1 LKKVCSFIFL
11 CVLSAGIAFG
21 PGGPPPAHAAEG
33 SLLEGSFYSVS
44 LSRQMP
50 YRIFLPPGCFDS
62 RTADAGYPVLYL
74 LHGHE
79 EEENY
84 LAHTHWTERTEVA
97 AIANAYEMIIV
108 FPEGLR
114 SWYSNYHDSTPGT
127 NRFEDYMVRD
137 LIGHMDETYRT
148 RPERESRAIAGN
160 SMGGHGAMK
169 LAARRPDLFCAA
181 ASLSGIFDLSLAGV
195 ASHLEPIFPNN
206 MLTVFGPHPDNLIYY
221 QGNSAVS
228 LAANFAAPG
237 GADETSHMRL
247 HFNAGL
253 LDHYLAPLWAIEY
266 ARVLDGLGIPY
277 DAAIYGG
284 DWETAGH
291 NWTYWG
297 NHIGE
302 VLDFVSAVFASPPDR
317 PGRWRYRTIESSFEV
332 WGWAFHASRPAFRA
346 WIELTDAGLEG
357 FDLMDEGTTRT
368 LSVEAPSLYEPGAEY
383 QIVAEDSGG
392 RILSEI
398 RETADESGALR
409 FSLDLGGR
417 NRDSGSG
424 ENGTATVH
432 VEIFEGWESAS
443 GEGHCGGCAHIS
455 HRIGNRGMSATAQI
469 AADLTLF
476 LLPIGALIILLKRN
490 Q

>member
-1 LKKVCSFIFL
+1 MKKVCSFIFL

-21 PGGPPPAHAAEG
+21 PGGLPPARGSEG
-33 SLLEGSFYSVS
+33 SLLEGSLYSVS

-50 YRIFLPPGCFDS
+50 YRIFLPPGYFDP
-62 RTADAGYPVLYL
+62 RADAVRYPVLYL

-79 EEENY
+79 SEENY
-84 LAHTHWTERTEVA
+84 LAHNHWIERTEVA
-97 AIANAYEMIIV
+97 TIADTYEMIIV

-137 LIGHMDETYRT
+137 LIGHIDETYRT

-206 MLTVFGPHPDNLIYY
+206 MRTVFGPHPKNLIYY

-228 LAANFAAPG
+228 LAANFASPG
-237 GADETSHMRL
+237 DMGSTHTRL
-247 HFNAGL
+247 HFNTGL

-302 VLDFVSAVFASPPDR
+302 VLDFVSAAFASPPDR

-346 WIELTDAGLEG
+346 WIELTDAGPEG
-357 FDLMDEGTTRT
+357 FDLMDDGITRT
-368 LSVEAPSLYEPGAEY
+368 LSVETPSLYEPGAEY
-383 QIVAEDSGG
+383 RIVAEDSGG
-392 RILSEI
+392 RVLSEI
-398 RETADESGALR
+398 REAANESGALR

-417 NRDSGSG
+417 DRDSGSG
-424 ENGTATVH
+424 EDGTATVH

-443 GEGHCGGCAHIS
+443 GEAHCGGCAHIS
-455 HRIGNRGMSATAQI
+455 HYTGKRGMSATTQT
-469 AADLTLF
+469 AADITLF
-476 LLPIGALIILLKRN
+476 LLPIGVLILLLKRK

>member
-1 LKKVCSFIFL
+1 MKKVCSFLFL
-11 CVLSAGIAFG
+11 SLLSAGIAFG
-21 PGGPPPAHAAEG
+21 PGGPSPARGAEG
-33 SLLEGSFYSVS
+33 SLLEGSLYSVS

-50 YRIFLPPGCFDS
+50 YRIFLPPGYFDP
-62 RTADAGYPVLYL
+62 RADAVRFPVLYL

-79 EEENY
+79 EEEHY
-84 LAHTHWTERTEVA
+84 LGHTHWTERTEVA
-97 AIANAYEMIIV
+97 AIADSYEMIIV

-127 NRFEDYMVRD
+127 DRFEDYLVRD
-137 LIGHMDETYRT
+137 LIGHVDETYRT

-169 LAARRPDLFCAA
+169 LAARHPDLFCAA

-206 MLTVFGPHPDNLIYY
+206 MRTVFGPHPKNLIYY

-228 LAANFAAPG
+228 LAANFASPG
-237 GADETSHMRL
+237 DMGSTHTRL
-247 HFNAGL
+247 HFNTGL

-302 VLDFVSAVFASPPDR
+302 VLEFVSAVFAAPPDR

-332 WGWAFHASRPAFRA
+332 WGWTFLASRPVFWA
-346 WIELTDAGLEG
+346 WIELIDAGPEG

-368 LSVEAPSLYEPGAEY
+368 LSVEAPSLWDPGIEY
-383 QIVAEDSGG
+383 QIVAEASGG
-392 RILSEI
+392 RVLSEI

-417 NRDSGSG
+417 DRDSDPG
-424 ENGTATVH
+424 EDGTATVH
-432 VEIFEGWESAS
+432 VEIFEDRESDS
-443 GEGHCGGCAHIS
+443 GEAHCGGCAHVS
-455 HRIGNRGMSATAQI
+455 HYAGKSGVGASAQI

-476 LLPIGALIILLKRN
+476 LLPIGALILLLKRK